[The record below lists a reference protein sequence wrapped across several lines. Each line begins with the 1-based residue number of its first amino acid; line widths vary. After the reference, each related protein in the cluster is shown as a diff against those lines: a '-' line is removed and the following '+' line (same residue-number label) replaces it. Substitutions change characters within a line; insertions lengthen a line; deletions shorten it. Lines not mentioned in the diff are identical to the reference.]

1 MAAKSISGNNSEQR
15 ISHLV
20 GFYTAIFTV
29 IMTVVTFG
37 FAITAIPVSGANC
50 GDLCIEY
57 PYLNTLSQFPE
68 VDGHKIVKPH
78 VVRAANRNFFRE
90 IHIEICAA

>member
-1 MAAKSISGNNSEQR
+1 MTATRISDNNSEQR

-37 FAITAIPVSGANC
+37 FAITVIPISGANKNAVPQN
-50 GDLCIEY
+50 L
-57 PYLNTLSQFPE
+57 L
-68 VDGHKIVKPH
+68 
-78 VVRAANRNFFRE
+78 
-90 IHIEICAA
+90 